1 MSVYL
6 DYNATTPLDERVLV
20 AMQPYLST
28 HYGNASSRHEPGR
41 VARRAV
47 ERAREQVAVAVGA
60 HPTEVVFT
68 SGGSEANNLFLQG
81 AAAAF
86 RTPGTVAFGAIEHPC
101 VLNAARQL
109 TRRGWRL
116 AELPADAEG
125 RVTLA
130 GVDAVLSNAEKPG
143 LWSLMLAN
151 NETGVLQEVETIA
164 ARVKARGGSAHPG
177 WFHTDAVQAFGKIP
191 VDFRA
196 LNRAGVHALTLS
208 AHKVYGPKGAAALIF
223 DKHLDLI
230 PLIAGGGQEGG
241 LRSGTEN
248 VAAIVGFGAACE
260 LAAERLANLPAR
272 LHALRERLEAGVR
285 AFGATLFGA
294 GAARLPNTSY
304 FAFAGVEGETLL
316 SRLDCAGFAIASG
329 SACSSADPDP
339 SHVLIAMGVP
349 PMLARGALRVSLGAQ
364 TTETQIDDFVCALK
378 TALSELQKL
387 TALQS

>member
-6 DYNATTPLDERVLV
+6 DYNATTPLDERVLS
-20 AMQPYLST
+20 AMLPYLSAR
-28 HYGNASSRHEPGR
+28 YGNASSRHEPGR

-47 ERAREQVAVAVGA
+47 ELAREQVAVAVGA

-81 AAAAF
+81 VAATFSTA
-86 RTPGTVAFGAIEHPC
+86 GTVAFGAIEHPC

-125 RVTLA
+125 RITLA
-130 GVDAVLSNAEKPG
+130 GVDAVLSAAKKPE

-151 NETGVLQEVETIA
+151 NETGVAQEVESIA
-164 ARVKARGGSAHPG
+164 ARVRAEGHSGY

-191 VDFRA
+191 VDFRR
-196 LNRAGVHALTLS
+196 LNQAGVHALTLS
-208 AHKVYGPKGAAALIF
+208 AHKIYGPKGAAALVF
-223 DKHLDLI
+223 DKHLDLM

-248 VAAIVGFGAACE
+248 VAAIVGFGAAATLVSE
-260 LAAERLANLPAR
+260 HLAHLPAR
-272 LHALRERLEAGVR
+272 LQAMRERLEAGAR
-285 AFGATLFGA
+285 DLGATLFGA
-294 GAARLPNTSY
+294 NAARLPNTSY
-304 FAFAGVEGETLL
+304 FAFAGIEGDTLL
-316 SRLDCAGFAIASG
+316 SRLDRAGFAVASG
-329 SACSSADPDP
+329 SACSSANPDP
-339 SHVLIAMGVP
+339 SHVLLAMGVP
-349 PMLARGALRVSLGAQ
+349 PNLARGALRVSLGKE
-364 TTETQIDDFVCALK
+364 TTPAQIDDFLRALK
-378 TALSELQKL
+378 TALSDLQKL

>member
-6 DYNATTPLDERVLV
+6 DYNATTPLDERVLS
-20 AMQPYLST
+20 AMLPYLSAR
-28 HYGNASSRHEPGR
+28 YGNASSRHEPGR

-47 ERAREQVAVAVGA
+47 ELAREQVAVAVGA

-81 AAAAF
+81 VAATFSTA
-86 RTPGTVAFGAIEHPC
+86 GTVAFGAIEHPC

-125 RVTLA
+125 RITLA
-130 GVDAVLSNAEKPG
+130 GVDAVLSAAKKPE

-151 NETGVLQEVETIA
+151 NETGVLQEVESIA
-164 ARVKARGGSAHPG
+164 ARVGAEGHSGY

-191 VDFRA
+191 VDFRR
-196 LNRAGVHALTLS
+196 LNQAGVHALTLS
-208 AHKVYGPKGAAALIF
+208 AHKIYGPKGAAALIF
-223 DKHLDLI
+223 DKHLDLM

-248 VAAIVGFGAACE
+248 VAAIVGFGAAATLVSE
-260 LAAERLANLPAR
+260 HLAHLPAR
-272 LHALRERLEAGVR
+272 LQAMRERLEAGAR
-285 AFGATLFGA
+285 DLGATLFGA
-294 GAARLPNTSY
+294 NAARLPNTSY
-304 FAFAGVEGETLL
+304 FAFAGIEGDTLL
-316 SRLDCAGFAIASG
+316 SRLDRAGFAVASG
-329 SACSSADPDP
+329 SACSSANPDP
-339 SHVLIAMGVP
+339 SHVLLAMGVP
-349 PMLARGALRVSLGAQ
+349 PNLARGALRVSLGKE
-364 TTETQIDDFVCALK
+364 TTPAQIDDFLRALK
-378 TALSELQKL
+378 TALSDLQKL